1 MTDAWS
7 ITDGYWDE
15 GGTWHDTTPEV
26 RAALAA
32 AMGADERQAPPPPP
46 STWFVTAGI
55 TPALHGPADVTLED
69 GSRLPGVD
77 ELPWD
82 LPLGY
87 HSLQPL
93 DGGRATRLIV
103 TPHRCPEALR
113 AWGWATQLYALRSRD
128 SWGMGDLADLA
139 RLARW
144 TRSLGGGVV
153 MLNPLHANPPIP
165 DQEPSPYF
173 AASRIWRNPLYLRVE
188 HVPGVAA
195 LGDELTEVAN
205 AGRALSADR
214 RIDRDAVFR
223 LKYGALELL
232 FDRFEA
238 NANAADRTSFAAF
251 MQSHGS
257 GLARFAIYSVLAEH
271 YGARY
276 CDWPT
281 ELRHPDDAAVAAFA
295 QREAPRVRF
304 HAWLQW
310 LVDQQLATAGTA
322 GAQLIG
328 DLAVGFEPEGAD
340 AWVYQDL
347 LARGCRVG
355 APPDNFNAGGQD
367 WGLPPFVP
375 WKLQAS
381 GYEPL
386 IATLRATLKHVGGLR
401 IDHVMGLFRLYWI
414 PPGADA
420 RSGAYVRYPAH
431 ELLDILALEATR
443 AGAFVVGEDLG
454 TVEDAVREEMQGR
467 NLLSNRLLLFE
478 PRPTTEFPEQAL
490 AAITTHDLP
499 TLAGLWTGFDLAEQ
513 REILPTPNEE
523 GDAWFRR
530 RVSEATGRGPDAP
543 LNAVIVAAH
552 EALAKAPSRLVVGT
566 LDDACAVPERPNLPG
581 TIDER
586 PNWRLALPLR
596 LEQIEADPL
605 ALRVAAALSHHG
617 KS

>member
-15 GGTWHDTTPEV
+15 GGTWHVTTPEV

-32 AMGADERQAPPPPP
+32 AMGADQREAPPPPP
-46 STWFVTAGI
+46 LTWFVTAGS
-55 TPALHGPADVTLED
+55 TPALHGPAEVTLED
-69 GSRLPGVD
+69 GTLLQDLG

-87 HSLQPL
+87 HTLQPL
-93 DGGRATRLIV
+93 DGGPTTRLIV

-113 AWGWATQLYALRSRD
+113 AWGWATQLYAMRSRE

-139 RLARW
+139 RLAHW
-144 TRSLGGGVV
+144 TTSLGGGVV

-165 DQEPSPYF
+165 EQEPSPYF
-173 AASRIWRNPLYLRVE
+173 ATSRIWRNPLYLRVE
-188 HVPGVAA
+188 HVPGWAG
-195 LGDELTEVAN
+195 LGDDLRRAAN
-205 AGRALSADR
+205 AGRALGADR
-214 RIDRDAVFR
+214 LIDRAAVFL
-223 LKYGALELL
+223 LKYRALEKL
-232 FDRFEA
+232 FEQFETDA
-238 NANAADRTSFAAF
+238 DTADRTTFDAF
-251 MQSHGS
+251 TRTQGV
-257 GLARFAIYSVLAEH
+257 GLDRFATYSALAERH
-271 YGARY
+271 GARY
-276 CDWPT
+276 CDWPGG
-281 ELRHPDDAAVAAFA
+281 LQHPDGLAVAAFA
-295 QREAPRVRF
+295 RREAARVRF

-310 LVDQQLATAGTA
+310 LVDRQLAAAGTA
-322 GAQLIG
+322 GAKLIG
-328 DLAVGFEPEGAD
+328 DLAVGFEPDGAD

-375 WKLQAS
+375 WKLRAS

-386 IATLRATLKHVGGLR
+386 IATLRATLAHVGGLR

-414 PPGADA
+414 PPGAEA
-420 RSGAYVRYPAH
+420 SSGAYVRYPAH

-443 AGAFVVGEDLG
+443 ADAFVVGEDLG
-454 TVEDAVREEMQGR
+454 TVEDEVREEMQAR

-513 REILPTPNEE
+513 RKILPTPNEE
-523 GDAWFRR
+523 GDAWFSS
-530 RVSEATGRGPDAP
+530 RVSGATGRGSDAP
-543 LNAVIVAAH
+543 VSDLIVAAH
-552 EALAKAPSRLVVGT
+552 EALAKAPSMLVVGT

-586 PNWRLALPLR
+586 PNWRLALPLV
-596 LEQIEADPL
+596 LEEIEADPV
-605 ALRVAAALSHHG
+605 AQRVAAALSHHR